1 MHTIVDLSD
10 PNTIVIG
17 SLILAGVVV
26 FVRGS
31 LVAHAH
37 GLTPLTR
44 MGKGNWEFGS
54 SWATTLTTAGAFLST
69 LLGATSTLF
78 ASAAGAITTAPGTP
92 GPVPPATATPVAPLT
107 SASTSPSSSSS
118 ISPTWT
124 ALNLL
129 FAFIVL
135 IAPLLYNAIR
145 KEEAVKSAN
154 IHQSEQAQTDQF
166 QYLGYFG
173 VFLVASFLVLWGVT
187 GELLTVA
194 SIFETPGMR
203 GATPIVKGVL
213 DVAVFIA
220 IVLSYVY
227 LWLGIDRIVSE
238 QLAAPAAADAATYH
252 LSSLRVQQQA
262 GDDLE
267 RKRRDWTF
275 F

>member
-1 MHTIVDLSD
+1 MPSLIDLSD
-10 PNTIVIG
+10 PNSIVIR
-17 SLILAGVVV
+17 SLVLAGAVVL
-26 FVRGS
+26 VRGFW
-31 LVAHAH
+31 VARAH
-37 GLTPLTR
+37 RLTPLTR

-69 LLGATSTLF
+69 LLSATGTLF
-78 ASAAGAITTAPGTP
+78 AAAGATAAASGAPTP
-92 GPVPPATATPVAPLT
+92 APSPTSTPA
-107 SASTSPSSSSS
+107 SPSLST
-118 ISPTWT
+118 TWT

-145 KEEAVKSAN
+145 REEMVKPDAD
-154 IHQSEQAQTDQF
+154 HQAQGSADQF

-173 VFLVASFLVLWGVT
+173 VFLVASLLVLWGVT

-203 GATPIVKGVL
+203 GATPIIRGVL
-213 DVAVFIA
+213 DSTVMAA

-238 QLAAPAAADAATYH
+238 QLAAPASADDATYH
-252 LSSLRVQQQA
+252 RSSLRVQRPK
-262 GDDLE
+262 GDNLLG
-267 RKRRDWTF
+267 KRQDWTF